1 MSPVKSQKA
10 QKSTEKKNARF
21 QATSIEATTA
31 NQPTIR
37 KQVILHKGASTQI
50 GGGGA
55 GVVTSPGFGTADYPD
70 NIDIAHV
77 FQSPPGSGIRIKLT
91 VSSTTT
97 AASIF
102 SFAWQHS

>member
-1 MSPVKSQKA
+1 MSPVKSEKA
-10 QKSTEKKNARF
+10 QKVTGKTVRF

-37 KQVILHKGASTQI
+37 KQVILHKGASTQMV
-50 GGGGA
+50 GGA
-55 GVVTSPGFGTADYPD
+55 GVVTSPGFGTSDYPD
-70 NIDIAHV
+70 NVDIAHV

>member
-10 QKSTEKKNARF
+10 QKSTEKNVRF

-37 KQVILHKGASTQI
+37 KQVILHKGASTQM

-55 GVVTSPGFGTADYPD
+55 GVVTSPGFGTSDYP
-70 NIDIAHV
+70 NNVDIAHV